1 MKSEFNN
8 NKRGASVGMF
18 YLYTFLVFILLSM
31 LFSCSTPELEKNVK
45 PELYPTEICN
55 LTWFG
60 DGKLILID
68 KNHTLPDTIVKSSLN
83 GTSEIDLIKRGYYEL
98 KIINCTNANV
108 LLTNK
113 NKTLINFNQNTN
125 GITYQFFNK

>member
-1 MKSEFNN
+1 
-8 NKRGASVGMF
+8 
-18 YLYTFLVFILLSM
+18 M
-31 LFSCSTPELEKNVK
+31 LFSCSTPELEKNVA
-45 PELYPTEICN
+45 PELYPTEICK
-55 LTWFG
+55 LTWYG
-60 DGKLILID
+60 NGKILLID

-83 GTSEIDLIKRGYYEL
+83 GFSDIDLIIRGYYEL
-98 KIINCTNANV
+98 KIIDCTNANI